1 MDTPERDIILKA
13 ITEEEKQ
20 LVKFEHERNQAL
32 SRINTLKQKLA
43 SLNVAET
50 SQSQESPVLYSR
62 SNITPITSTEKVKL
76 FHSLFHWQGRYLSQ
90 TLDKSFRKKGL
101 LTSLF

>member
-43 SLNVAET
+43 SLNAIPFSWKGTIVQYAGRLHRVHPGK
-50 SQSQESPVLYSR
+50 QEVRVYDYVDAKVL
-62 SNITPITSTEKVKL
+62 KL
-76 FHSLFHWQGRYLSQ
+76 ARMH
-90 TLDKSFRKKGL
+90 KKRLKKFQIIGY
-101 LTSLF
+101 TID